1 MLGLFL
7 NIQCYNKH
15 IIFAKHLLLVCRY
28 SVDFC
33 MLILYPVILLNLLIR
48 FSSCCVY
55 FIWFVG
61 KQACYLCI
69 KPILI
74 LPFQI
79 AYLLSPSLFPI
90 ISLTRTIRT
99 VLIRSSEWRLQRPVL
114 SLGRKQA
121 VSWLSMML
129 TMLFYRCLLS
139 HWGFILFF
147 IE

>member
-33 MLILYPVILLNLLIR
+33 MLTLYPVILLNLLIR

-55 FIWFVG
+55 FIWFCRQTSMLSVH
-61 KQACYLCI
+61 KTH
-69 KPILI
+69 
-74 LPFQI
+74 FNSF

-99 VLIRSSEWRLQRPVL
+99 MLIRSSEWRLQRPFL